1 VSLRRH
7 VPALLVAGLAA
18 AALAAPGGATNEC
31 RGIRDCIDV
40 SGPWV
45 IVPSKGEA
53 TYLLECPRRR
63 GVVGGVDSLATSQDV
78 HVTFDGLLGG
88 PVSPGTTTTRYAF
101 FRGLS
106 AAHRRGAFRPL
117 IGCIPVSSGG
127 RATTSAALSPA
138 GPPLDL
144 AAATIPI
151 RPGTVRTTTIACAR
165 GEQLV
170 DSWDATAFRTVQ
182 PPILAFAD
190 AIRVTR
196 TQRGAA
202 VGVRIEVSEA
212 LSAAARPEVQVGVIC
227 ANR

>member
-1 VSLRRH
+1 MTVVRC
-7 VPALLVAGLAA
+7 GLAGVVA
-18 AALAAPGGATNEC
+18 AFAAVVFAAPGGATNEC

-45 IVPSKGEA
+45 VVPPHGQA

-63 GVVGGVDSLATSQDV
+63 GVVGGTDSFATSQDV
-78 HVTFDGLLGG
+78 HVTFDALLGG
-88 PVSPGTTTTRYAF
+88 PVSPGTSTTRFAF

-127 RATTSAALSPA
+127 RATTSVALKPA

-144 AAATIPI
+144 AATTIPL
-151 RPGTVRTTTIACAR
+151 RPGTVRTTTLGCAR

-170 DSWDATAFRTVQ
+170 DSWDATAFRTA
-182 PPILAFAD
+182 PPPAVGLAD
-190 AIRVTR
+190 AIRIQRTPTKDRVAVTIA
-196 TQRGAA
+196 TSETLPAGARA
-202 VGVRIEVSEA
+202 
-212 LSAAARPEVQVGVIC
+212 EVQLGVIC
-227 ANR
+227 ATR